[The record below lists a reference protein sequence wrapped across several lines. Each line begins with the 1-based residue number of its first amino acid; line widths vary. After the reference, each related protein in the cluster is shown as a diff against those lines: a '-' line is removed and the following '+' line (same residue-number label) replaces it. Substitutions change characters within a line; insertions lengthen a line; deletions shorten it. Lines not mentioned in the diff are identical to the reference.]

1 MSFPRPASSERRPAL
16 GLFAGL
22 PGVKVRREMPDEAP
36 PYWMLIS
43 VLFSSVP
50 LQPKLAMAL
59 YHVAYEL
66 QRTAT
71 GEGEVSSE
79 LAHGRVVNLRKD
91 VLLGTIGGPSFEAEL
106 ETERGKAQVRFLLTR
121 QGLKMRQEQEPVTPG
136 AWAAPRP
143 ALLN

>member
-1 MSFPRPASSERRPAL
+1 
-16 GLFAGL
+16 
-22 PGVKVRREMPDEAP
+22 MPDEAP

-66 QRTAT
+66 QRTAA
-71 GEGEVSSE
+71 GEGEVSSD
-79 LAHGRVVNLRKD
+79 LAQGRVVNLRKD

-121 QGLKMRQEQEPVTPG
+121 DGLRMREEQEPSAPR
-136 AWAAPRP
+136 AWAAPP
-143 ALLN
+143 PPFLN

>member
-1 MSFPRPASSERRPAL
+1 MS
-16 GLFAGL
+16 
-22 PGVKVRREMPDEAP
+22 DEAP

-50 LQPKLAMAL
+50 LQPQLAMAL

-66 QRTAT
+66 QRTGA
-71 GEGEVSSE
+71 GEGEVSADLS
-79 LAHGRVVNLRKD
+79 HGRVVNLRKD

-121 QGLKMRQEQEPVTPG
+121 QGLTMRQEQEPHSPSAWTPPPR
-136 AWAAPRP
+136 AAFP
-143 ALLN
+143 N

>member
-1 MSFPRPASSERRPAL
+1 MD
-16 GLFAGL
+16 
-22 PGVKVRREMPDEAP
+22 DEVP

-50 LQPKLAMAL
+50 LQPPLAMAL

-66 QRTAT
+66 QRTSA
-71 GEGEVSSE
+71 GEGEISSG

-91 VLLGTIGGPSFEAEL
+91 VLLGSIGGPSFEAEL

-121 QGLKMRQEQEPVTPG
+121 QGLRMRAEHEPSAPS
-136 AWAAPRP
+136 AWGWGSPPRP
-143 ALLN
+143 PPAALPN